1 MHQLDWHINIASADK
16 AGALAAIKAMPE
28 SSRWSWVSSNEV
40 LSAETLEEALK
51 AWRWEAV
58 ADKQGNINYLH
69 FMGEKYGEDPL
80 LLKAI
85 APFVEDGSFIEM
97 QGEDGER
104 WLWRFSDGELETLE
118 AQISYGYKR
127 RSHHE

>member
-1 MHQLDWHINIASADK
+1 MGYCMQQLDWHVKIASADK

-58 ADKQGNINYLH
+58 AAKKGNINYLH
-69 FMGEKYGEDPL
+69 FMGEKYGEDPM

-85 APFVEDGSFIEM
+85 APFMEDGAFIEM

-104 WLWRFSDGELETLE
+104 WMWKFSGGRLETFQGQTVYE
-118 AQISYGYKR
+118 
-127 RSHHE
+127 